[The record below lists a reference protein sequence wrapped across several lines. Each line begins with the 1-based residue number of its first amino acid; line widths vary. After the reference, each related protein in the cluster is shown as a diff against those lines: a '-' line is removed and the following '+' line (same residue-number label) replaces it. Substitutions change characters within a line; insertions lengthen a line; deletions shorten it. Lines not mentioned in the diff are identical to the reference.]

1 MGQEVGSTSIAAALA
16 TNTGASL
23 FSQPRSH
30 AKVDFE
36 KELTKMIEAHSE
48 IKDNSPNVAR
58 MLTEGITVAQKA
70 QGHGF
75 LPDDARWRLL
85 LNHIRNNRRF
95 MLAIVLGHCT
105 PTYLAT
111 APEEE
116 IQNRIAIM
124 NGHSEK
130 DFLAQLRRV
139 FETPDPSNLNNIHR
153 PMPHSARAT
162 EDAQVMR
169 RAADKRTE
177 RRFRLPQWANNA
189 LHQPNSQNL

>member
-1 MGQEVGSTSIAAALA
+1 MPQFSSSAPLPMTGANTHILKSNAPPIFPITPSNGAAREMGQGVGSTSTVAAPA

-36 KELTKMIEAHSE
+36 KELAKMIEAHSE
-48 IKDNSPNVAR
+48 IKDNSPDVAR
-58 MLTEGITVAQKA
+58 MLTEGITMAQKE

-85 LNHIRNNRRF
+85 LSHIRNNRRF

-139 FETPDPSNLNNIHR
+139 FETPDPSVGL
-153 PMPHSARAT
+153 SL
-162 EDAQVMR
+162 
-169 RAADKRTE
+169 
-177 RRFRLPQWANNA
+177 F
-189 LHQPNSQNL
+189 SSY